1 MKKIFL
7 IINSFFLFVS
17 CNKDL
22 KPNIVWITIE
32 DQSQYLLPFN
42 GNDDIKLP
50 NLQEIADE
58 SLIFNNMYATYP
70 VCAPAR
76 SSIITGM
83 YPNSI
88 GTHNMRTMSY
98 DSYIRTG
105 ELGERNENE
114 KVLGIPK
121 YSSKL
126 AESIKTF
133 PQILRENG
141 YHTHNQSK
149 GDYNFIINDS
159 TWTSYRSEI
168 DLKNINKPLFAVYNF
183 DITHESRMWS
193 RDKEK
198 LIVNPNE
205 IKFIPPV
212 FPDDSIVRH
221 SLAVNYSN
229 LFEMDRQVGELIKNL
244 KSSGVYEDSYIFFY
258 SDHGGPFPRHK
269 RAIYET
275 GTKVPFFVKL
285 PRGKKEKI
293 DKNQLLSFVDFAPT
307 VLSIAGID
315 IPTEYQGI
323 PFLGKFSSKKNRE
336 HLFTSSDRFDE
347 NPDRIRAVRDIKF
360 KYIRNYFPENSHAL
374 DVDYRTQMA
383 LMRHLTSL
391 HLQNKLSE
399 NHNFWFRVP
408 KFAEEL
414 YDLENDPFELNN
426 LSDNSIHQEKLKE
439 LSAVLDTWIDEIDD
453 LGRIPEKELYK
464 MISSENQ

>member
-1 MKKIFL
+1 
-7 IINSFFLFVS
+7 
-17 CNKDL
+17 
-22 KPNIVWITIE
+22 
-32 DQSQYLLPFN
+32 
-42 GNDDIKLP
+42 
-50 NLQEIADE
+50 
-58 SLIFNNMYATYP
+58 
-70 VCAPAR
+70 
-76 SSIITGM
+76 
-83 YPNSI
+83 
-88 GTHNMRTMSY
+88 
-98 DSYIRTG
+98 
-105 ELGERNENE
+105 
-114 KVLGIPK
+114 
-121 YSSKL
+121 
-126 AESIKTF
+126 
-133 PQILRENG
+133 
-141 YHTHNQSK
+141 
-149 GDYNFIINDS
+149 
-159 TWTSYRSEI
+159 
-168 DLKNINKPLFAVYNF
+168 
-183 DITHESRMWS
+183 MWS

-244 KSSGVYEDSYIFFY
+244 KSSGIYEDSYIFFY

-285 PRGKKEKI
+285 PKGKKEKI
-293 DKNQLLSFVDFAPT
+293 DKNQLLSFIDFAPT

-315 IPTEYQGI
+315 IPSEYQGI
-323 PFLGKFSSKKNRE
+323 PFMGKYSSKKNRE

-426 LSDNSIHQEKLKE
+426 LSNNSLYHDKLKE
-439 LSAVLDTWIDEIDD
+439 LSAVLDSWIDEIDD

-464 MISSENQ
+464 MISSEN